1 MATATL
7 DQVLTTA
14 VDLARAAAEEV
25 AGRPELVGD
34 HLGAVREDERVVTH
48 HFVTTSPG
56 YLGWHWA
63 VTVARV
69 PRGRTATVSEAQL
82 LPGDGA
88 VLAPAWVPWSERLQ
102 PGDLGPG
109 DVLPFVDHDERL
121 EQGFEAT
128 GDLDVDVMAFF
139 ELGLGR
145 ERVLSPLGRSE
156 AADRWYRGAGGPT
169 APTAVSASAPCSTCG
184 FLVLL
189 GGSLRT
195 EFGVCANEWAPD
207 DGRVVSMDHG
217 CGAHSQTDP
226 GPVPTDWPDSAPVI
240 DEMAMDLEISVP
252 GEDEV
257 SEEGTAEVVEAES
270 LEPATAEADVVE
282 LEMAEPATAE
292 ADVVE
297 LEMAEPA
304 TGPDAEIEPT
314 DLPPAAD
321 PAAE

>member
-7 DQVLTTA
+7 DPVLTTA

-25 AGRPELVGD
+25 AGRPELVGE
-34 HLGAVREDERVVTH
+34 HLRAVREDDRVVTH
-48 HFVTTSPG
+48 LFATTAPG

-69 PRGRTATVSEAQL
+69 PRGRTATVSEVEL

-109 DVLPFVDHDERL
+109 DVLPFVDDDERL

-156 AADRWYRGAGGPT
+156 AAERWYRGTSGPT
-169 APTAVSASAPCSTCG
+169 APTAVAASAPCSTCG
-184 FLVLL
+184 FLLLL

-195 EFGVCANEWAPD
+195 EFGVCANEWSPE
-207 DGRVVSMDHG
+207 DGHVVSMDHG

-226 GPVPTDWPDSAPVI
+226 GPLPTDWPDSAPVI
-240 DEMAMDLEISVP
+240 DEMAMDLDISVAATGDVP
-252 GEDEV
+252 ADEV
-257 SEEGTAEVVEAES
+257 VAPVDDVPVDDAVESADDV
-270 LEPATAEADVVE
+270 PATDEAAAVDEPEVEHSDV
-282 LEMAEPATAE
+282 PQ
-292 ADVVE
+292 
-297 LEMAEPA
+297 
-304 TGPDAEIEPT
+304 
-314 DLPPAAD
+314 AAD